1 MPNLCFTCFLYPI
14 GVNDIILLIVM
25 SDTDPDGTDLFDPVI
40 IRMLKSILGM
50 LLSCHQS
57 AAIIQSTLDQRIT
70 GIILCLA
77 FQIDDHANF
86 LIRRCALIGF
96 LLLHGDCRL
105 ELNVVFDLCTR
116 YGFIRN
122 LNLMIIDIFTVCC
135 IYRRHFDIGRYV
147 LQWNICVFR
156 NTALHHIG
164 ENLLV

>member
-1 MPNLCFTCFLYPI
+1 MPYLCFTCFLYLI
-14 GVNDIILLIVM
+14 GVDDIILLIVM
-25 SDTDPDGTDLFDPVI
+25 TDTDPDGTDLSDPAI

-77 FQIDDHANF
+77 FQIDDHAKSLF
-86 LIRRCALIGF
+86 RRCALICY
-96 LLLHGDCRL
+96 LLLHGYCRL

-116 YGFIRN
+116 YGFIRD
-122 LNLMIIDIFTVCC
+122 LNLIIIDTFTFCC
-135 IYRRHFDIGRYV
+135 VYGRHFNIGRYV